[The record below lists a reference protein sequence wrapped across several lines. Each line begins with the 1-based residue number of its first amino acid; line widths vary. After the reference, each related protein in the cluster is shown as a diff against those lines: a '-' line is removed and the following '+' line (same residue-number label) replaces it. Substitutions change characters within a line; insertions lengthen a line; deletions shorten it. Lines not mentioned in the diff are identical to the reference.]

1 MLRRSRRGA
10 GLMTLMLTLCVALVA
25 LAPEGA
31 LPAARAVQPGA
42 APLDGR
48 VQRVI
53 ADAKLD
59 ARINVGVSI
68 IDVQTGQVLAA
79 IRERRPFIP
88 ASNLKLITAGAALA
102 VLGPD
107 FQFQTELHREPGPA
121 GARVIVRGDGD
132 PALGDHDLLGEMGL
146 SADQF
151 LDRLAEPVIASF
163 RADPGGGVREVILDD
178 RIFDRDYYHATW
190 PANQYQWW
198 YCAQVWGINFH
209 ANVLE
214 IYPDIQG
221 IAPGQPPLLR
231 KSPDAP
237 WLEIRNNAQVVARGQ
252 SRTQTIDATRAR
264 ADNRFTVMG
273 DILVTPERPL
283 RVTLHQPP
291 MVLGRL
297 LADRLARAGVAHPEG
312 IIVRAAESEE
322 RFGYGAPL
330 IVVRTPIDRVLRRC
344 NADSHNLFAEALLK
358 RAGAAA
364 TGQPGSWANGTAV
377 LRMKIAERLGTEMG
391 QFTLADGCG
400 LSEENQITPALMTA
414 WLRSMAADPALAE
427 AFLASIPTQNESR
440 LRDRFREV
448 RLRHE
453 VRAKTGYIRGVLCL
467 SGYVTDP
474 QTGRRLAFAVFANN
488 RPAELP
494 GRTIRDMT
502 DAIVGICDDFLARG
516 SGAPA
521 PARRN

>member
-1 MLRRSRRGA
+1 MGGA
-10 GLMTLMLTLCVALVA
+10 VPLALLLTLALVLGA
-25 LAPEGA
+25 IAPEGL
-31 LPAARAVQPGA
+31 LPTARALQAGS
-42 APLDGR
+42 APLDSR

-53 ADAKLD
+53 NDAKLE

-102 VLGPD
+102 VLGAD
-107 FQFQTELHREPGPA
+107 FHFQTEIHREPGPA
-121 GARVIVRGDGD
+121 GTRVIVRGDGD
-132 PALGDHDLLGEMGL
+132 PALGDHDLLAEMGL

-178 RIFDRDYYHATW
+178 RIFDRDFYHATW
-190 PANQYQWW
+190 PANQFQWW

-221 IAPGQPPLLR
+221 IAPGQAPLLR

-237 WLEIRNNAQVVARGQ
+237 WLEVRNNAQVVARGQ

-297 LADRLARAGVAHPEG
+297 LADRFARAGIAHPEG

-322 RFGYGAPL
+322 RFQFASPL

-358 RAGAAA
+358 RSGAAA

-414 WLRSMAADPALAE
+414 WLRSIAGDPALAGP
-427 AFLASIPTQNESR
+427 FLASMPTQNESR
-440 LRDRFREV
+440 LRDRFRDV
-448 RLRHE
+448 RLRNE

-467 SGYVTDP
+467 SGFVTDP
-474 QTGRRLAFAVFANN
+474 QSGRRLAFAVFANN

-494 GRTIRDMT
+494 GRAIRDMT
-502 DAIVGICDDFLARG
+502 DAIVGICDDFLARAT
-516 SGAPA
+516 APPSQA